1 MELTDSENRLPEEER
16 EAVRI
21 AKCPEPA
28 RSAARLKLNE
38 AVRIVIAEGLDL
50 LGVCAPEKM

>member
-28 RSAARLKLNE
+28 RAAARLKLNE